1 MPRRFPV
8 RNNSSAVMTG
18 GVNQTLDG
26 DDVPD
31 QPLNDNGEGSSN
43 TIVNNGPSR
52 GPVNNRDN
60 NDGPV
65 DELALDAQ
73 LESARASE
81 ALLAAEVERLR
92 NKRSAIDAINRRIL
106 ALQQDA
112 DMLRADPLVS
122 TPDDDSTA
130 DLTLASQ
137 RATSSEDAGLERVDA
152 DLSGAMDF
160 DFEDTILP
168 EPRREELK
176 MELDREKSYK
186 TRTPDVYRGKSLDE
200 WRTFTSSWEMVFRA
214 QPWTYNRH
222 SVRVNVAASSLRDSA
237 HDAWEAAQKAD
248 PPLCRI
254 HWESF
259 KAFLAD
265 MIAAP
270 QARQQEA
277 FQALRGLEQLPGE
290 SVSELHAR
298 MRSFEADCHPPR
310 TPAERVQTLDAA
322 LQDQEVKKQLASML
336 HGQYAK
342 TVAHWLE
349 QAQKA
354 ESLVHPKVKKGK
366 TGGSSRGN
374 YALKDPGSADLTQR
388 ERRKKKE
395 RFRNRRDNASGDS
408 TDPSRSL
415 PRPGSTAEI
424 VCFTCGQ
431 KGHYANNAKCPKY
444 GEWAKQNPE
453 KAKAME
459 DSRNLQRQVN
469 EITQSKKS
477 RSSSVKDLRKGKTKS

>member
-1 MPRRFPV
+1 MQNSPRCPRACV
-8 RNNSSAVMTG
+8 EIVSELSASIDPKRKT
-18 GVNQTLDG
+18 
-26 DDVPD
+26 
-31 QPLNDNGEGSSN
+31 
-43 TIVNNGPSR
+43 SR
-52 GPVNNRDN
+52 LKKSR
-60 NDGPV
+60 
-65 DELALDAQ
+65 
-73 LESARASE
+73 
-81 ALLAAEVERLR
+81 
-92 NKRSAIDAINRRIL
+92 
-106 ALQQDA
+106 
-112 DMLRADPLVS
+112 VS
-122 TPDDDSTA
+122 CHS
-130 DLTLASQ
+130 
-137 RATSSEDAGLERVDA
+137 
-152 DLSGAMDF
+152 SGAGCVHYFFSAPLCHRNPDA
-160 DFEDTILP
+160 
-168 EPRREELK
+168 RRLGDGTAPHSRHTRGVTFHCLFQQQQEK
-176 MELDREKSYK
+176 KSYK

-408 TDPSRSL
+408 TGPSRSL

-453 KAKAME
+453 RAKAME

-469 EITQSKKS
+469 EITQSEKS
-477 RSSSVKDLRKGKTKS
+477 RSSSVKDSGKGKAKS